1 MTLQQVQLIN
11 LFCRS
16 HAKPIKWQELVPD
29 TDDRNPAGL
38 SEPVPQDGPEIL
50 AKKLVHVTT
59 ISPSVP
65 ELESSFFRYIAPV
78 GQ

>member
-1 MTLQQVQLIN
+1 
-11 LFCRS
+11 
-16 HAKPIKWQELVPD
+16 
-29 TDDRNPAGL
+29 
-38 SEPVPQDGPEIL
+38 
-50 AKKLVHVTT
+50 VTT